1 MKSII
6 LLTSLVAAVMT
17 ACSTPAP
24 TPDIPAT
31 VTAQVDARLT
41 AISTPTPVPENNVR
55 PRDGV
60 EDEQA
65 WENICYRHLGVQR
78 SLMSRFSVNLCSV
91 VNAGELY
98 QVTELSLR
106 RDVLRKNGGHHT
118 LVAEDFAGLVNLE
131 SLDIHFPEGQ
141 GRSPGVFQRLKG
153 LKKLSVSDMDSLDPG
168 VLDGLGS
175 HQELNNVVGEYDY
188 QAGEL
193 PILTGEFLEGLDPL
207 QRLSVNG
214 IYTLEPGALD
224 ALPVLRD
231 LSLHANMV
239 PNGMLANLENLRKL
253 SVSRTGPVLELANL
267 EVACAA
273 WLGGDPVFLVAG
285 EVVVVRTRELD
296 GGNFICQVEVGQQQL
311 EIVVDDL

>member
-6 LLTSLVAAVMT
+6 LFTSFVAAVMT

-31 VTAQVDARLT
+31 VTAQVDARLA

-55 PRDGV
+55 SRDGV
-60 EDEQA
+60 EDEQS

-78 SLMSRFSVNLCSV
+78 MLMDKFSVNLCSV

-106 RDVLRKNGGHHT
+106 KDVLRKNGGHHT
-118 LVAEDFAGLVNLE
+118 LVAEDFVGLVNLE
-131 SLDIHFPEGQ
+131 ILDIQLPEGQ
-141 GRSPGVFQRLKG
+141 GLSPGVFERLKG

-175 HQELNNVVGEYDY
+175 LQQLIIVMGENDY
-188 QAGEL
+188 QADEV
-193 PILTGEFLEGLDPL
+193 PILTGDFLEGLDSL

-214 IYTLEPGALD
+214 IYTSEPGALD

-231 LSLHANMV
+231 LSLDANMV

-273 WLGGDPVFLVAG
+273 
-285 EVVVVRTRELD
+285 
-296 GGNFICQVEVGQQQL
+296 
-311 EIVVDDL
+311 